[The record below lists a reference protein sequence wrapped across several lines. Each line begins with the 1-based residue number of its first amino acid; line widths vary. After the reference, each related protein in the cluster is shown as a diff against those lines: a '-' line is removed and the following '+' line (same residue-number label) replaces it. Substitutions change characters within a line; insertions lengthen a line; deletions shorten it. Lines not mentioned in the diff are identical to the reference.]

1 MLWLML
7 LVYCGSAGGLKDE
20 GNPLFEFAYRRTYL
34 EKLDQ
39 CFCELTGRV
48 EDCCCDVE
56 TVDSLNRLVV
66 YPLVTS
72 LVADPYFRFY
82 RVNLNRQCPFWPDDS
97 RCNLKD
103 CHVQYCTEGE
113 IPDFLKIEP
122 EFTTGQKKNS
132 CIELDENK
140 LSAVNVSISSEQH
153 ERFKDW
159 EQYDTTESYC
169 AIDDEN
175 LHDLSYVD
183 LRINPERFTG
193 YVGYSPQRIWNAIY
207 RENCFKSEGASPI
220 AVSFLDAS
228 SLQGLCLEKRVFYR
242 LVSGLHASINIHLAA
257 QYAVPVANGQ
267 VNFEPNLSQFVR
279 RFDAASTHG
288 QGPSW
293 LKNLYFTYLVVL
305 RAVTKAGTYWEDQS
319 FYTGD
324 TSRDILV
331 KEKIMTIV
339 NAAKTCNSLFDETQ
353 MFLGT
358 SQHLKHEFK
367 EHFRNI
373 SRIMDCV
380 GCYKCRLWGKLQV
393 HGIGTALK
401 MLFSE
406 QATTTP
412 LTLSRN
418 EIVAL
423 VNVLGSLS
431 RSIHSLGTFRSML
444 ADQGKPLTGS
454 DEL

>member
-1 MLWLML
+1 M
-7 LVYCGSAGGLKDE
+7 
-20 GNPLFEFAYRRTYL
+20 
-34 EKLDQ
+34 
-39 CFCELTGRV
+39 
-48 EDCCCDVE
+48 
-56 TVDSLNRLVV
+56 
-66 YPLVTS
+66 
-72 LVADPYFRFY
+72 
-82 RVNLNRQCPFWPDDS
+82 
-97 RCNLKD
+97 
-103 CHVQYCTEGE
+103 
-113 IPDFLKIEP
+113 
-122 EFTTGQKKNS
+122 
-132 CIELDENK
+132 
-140 LSAVNVSISSEQH
+140 
-153 ERFKDW
+153 
-159 EQYDTTESYC
+159 
-169 AIDDEN
+169 
-175 LHDLSYVD
+175 
-183 LRINPERFTG
+183 
-193 YVGYSPQRIWNAIY
+193 
-207 RENCFKSEGASPI
+207 
-220 AVSFLDAS
+220 
-228 SLQGLCLEKRVFYR
+228 FYR